1 MFDINRCLLIVKPKQ
16 PFFDWVQSV
25 DHDDDLTL
33 DYIREDS
40 TAYLVP
46 EYELNS
52 EQAEILE
59 WCFELLFEVELDSWY
74 IDPNLWPQERN
85 LKMFLEWF
93 DVEFHS
99 MVVDLGEPPI
109 EIIDYG
115 PDDPDSNCSNG
126 N

>member
-16 PFFDWVQSV
+16 PFLDWVQSV
-25 DHDDDLTL
+25 DYDKDLTL
-33 DYIREDS
+33 DDIREDS

-46 EYELNS
+46 QYELKS

-59 WCFELLFEVELDSWY
+59 WCYELLFEVELDSWY
-74 IDPNLWPQERN
+74 TDPKLWPKERS
-85 LKMFLEWF
+85 LKIFLEWF
-93 DVEFHS
+93 EVEFHS

-109 EIIDYG
+109 EMIDYG
-115 PDDPDSNCSNG
+115 PDDTDSNGSNG